1 MVEKNGEIGRKIMER
16 LFTLDP
22 KHLKIHKQHLV
33 YKVLLAI

>member
-16 LFTLDP
+16 LFTLE
-22 KHLKIHKQHLV
+22 HLKIHKQHLV